1 MKIDKDTF
9 GKFFDGTPGKTWDDY
24 SARLKNAGAGEV
36 DDRGYSI
43 ADEYEGTAEGG
54 PNGPAIVCVP
64 RARQLDGCVDTR
76 R

>member
-24 SARLKNAGAGEV
+24 LARLKNAGAGEV

-43 ADEYEGTAEGG
+43 AAGEGEGDLSLRVAVG
-54 PNGPAIVCVP
+54 VTT
-64 RARQLDGCVDTR
+64 RALAASFLAAL
-76 R
+76 